1 MIPFLTEIY
10 GFSYHY
16 TANAPTLQE
25 IFIIFLCRH
34 APFSAGKPAR
44 PERRAPGRPGKRTL
58 PGAAGRESRRAGFA
72 PRSRKRIPYTYTAET
87 DAIRVCFRIHFH
99 RNPLAAKSKRPASRA
114 FRAAERRS
122 APCQAIQSHTP
133 QSACKALPAGRV
145 QSPFQNRS
153 GIVYIPRFV
162 LSCAIT
168 KEDMP
173 HFSFSRR
180 SSKPPLRIANGKGF
194 GSPTHTACRS
204 DSTFPIARLETEALS
219 PALPYGSAGE
229 TPPTRP
235 CAAAQGRVGGGRAIE
250 ARRTSETH
258 HRNTPRRCGRRG
270 EEPFRSA
277 AEPFRRHRR

>member
-72 PRSRKRIPYTYTAET
+72 PRIRKRIPYG
-87 DAIRVCFRIHFH
+87 ILHHFH
-99 RNPLAAKSKRPASRA
+99 RNASAAKSKRPASRA
-114 FRAAERRS
+114 FRASERRS

-145 QSPFQNRS
+145 QSPFENRF
-153 GIVYIPRFV
+153 GIVYTPVCV
-162 LSCAIT
+162 LFCAIT
-168 KEDMP
+168 RKICLISRFPDA
-173 HFSFSRR
+173 HRSRR
-180 SSKPPLRIANGKGF
+180 
-194 GSPTHTACRS
+194 
-204 DSTFPIARLETEALS
+204 
-219 PALPYGSAGE
+219 
-229 TPPTRP
+229 
-235 CAAAQGRVGGGRAIE
+235 CA
-250 ARRTSETH
+250 
-258 HRNTPRRCGRRG
+258 
-270 EEPFRSA
+270 
-277 AEPFRRHRR
+277 